1 MINQIVVRKIDVTE
15 VEKLKEVGIL
25 TFTESFAHLNTE
37 SDMKQYLDKSFN
49 NAQILSELENPESDF
64 YFAEI
69 NGEVVGYL
77 KLNYGKAQTE
87 QKLQNSLEI
96 ERIYILAKF
105 QGNRIGQL
113 FFDKALEVANARKA
127 EYLWLGVWEHNEGAL
142 RFYKRNGLEPF
153 DKHVFWLGEDKQYDI
168 LMKMPLKAEQIS

>member
-1 MINQIVVRKIDVTE
+1 MTNQILIRKIDITE
-15 VEKLKEVGIL
+15 VEKLKEIGIY
-25 TFTESFAHLNTE
+25 TFKESFAHLNTE
-37 SDMKQYLDKSFN
+37 SDMKQYLEKSFN
-49 NAQILSELENPESDF
+49 SNKLLSEMKNPESEF
-64 YFAEI
+64 YFAEL

-87 QKLQNSLEI
+87 QSLQNSLEL

-113 FFDKALEVANARKA
+113 FFDKALEVALEKKCK
-127 EYLWLGVWEHNEGAL
+127 YLWLGVWERNEGAL

-153 DKHVFWLGEDKQYDI
+153 DKHVFWLGDDKQYDI
-168 LMKMPLKAEQIS
+168 MMKLKLEKHAVS